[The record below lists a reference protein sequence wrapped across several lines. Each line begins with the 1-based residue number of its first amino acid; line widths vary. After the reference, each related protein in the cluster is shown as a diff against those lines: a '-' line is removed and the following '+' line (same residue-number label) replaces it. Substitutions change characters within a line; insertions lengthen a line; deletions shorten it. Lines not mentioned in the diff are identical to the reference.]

1 MSGYLALI
9 PARGG
14 SKGVP
19 RKNIK
24 ELAGR
29 PLIAHTIEAA
39 RETERIDRTVVTTD
53 DEEIRAVARE
63 HGAEAPFLRPAELAT
78 DEAPTEPVIEHALTY
93 LADTVGYECEAVVLL
108 QPTSPLRDD
117 ADIVAAIDQ
126 YEQPGVTSLVA
137 VSEDHSNRWRRT
149 DEGPKQVNYR
159 SGGRRQEKTTEYV
172 ETGAIY
178 ITDTEQFLETGDI
191 RTGKTVLSVMDDHDA
206 IDIDTSFD
214 FWLAEQIMTEWD
226 AEYGEDQ

>member
-1 MSGYLALI
+1 MSDYLALI

-39 RETERIDRTVVTTD
+39 RETERIDRTLVTTD
-53 DEEIRAVARE
+53 DEEIRAVAQE

-78 DEAPTEPVIEHALTY
+78 DEAPTEPVIEHALGY
-93 LADTVGYECEAVVLL
+93 LADTDGFECDAVVLL
-108 QPTSPLRDD
+108 QPTSPLRDA
-117 ADIVAAIDQ
+117 ADIGAALDR
-126 YEQPGVTSLVA
+126 YEQPGVTSVVA

-149 DEGPKQVNYR
+149 DEGPQQVNYR

-178 ITDTEQFLETGDI
+178 ITDAAKFLETGNI
-191 RTGKTVLSVMDDHDA
+191 RTGKTMLSVMDGQDA
-206 IDIDTSFD
+206 IDIDTPFD
-214 FWLAEQIMTEWD
+214 FWLAEQIMTEWNAD
-226 AEYGEDQ
+226 SGEDR

>member
-24 ELAGR
+24 KLDGR

-39 RETERIDRTVVTTD
+39 CEADRIDRTVVTTD
-53 DEEIRAVARE
+53 DEEIRAVAQE
-63 HGAEAPFLRPAELAT
+63 HGAEVPFLRPAELAT
-78 DEAPTEPVIEHALTY
+78 DEAPTEPVIEHALSY
-93 LADTVGYECEAVVLL
+93 LYDTEGFECDAVVLL
-108 QPTSPLRDD
+108 QPTSPLRDET
-117 ADIVAAIDQ
+117 DIAAALDR
-126 YEQPGVTSLVA
+126 YEQPDVTSVVA

-149 DEGPKQVNYR
+149 DEGAQRMNYE
-159 SGGRRQEKTTEYV
+159 STSRRQEKAAEYV

-191 RTGKTVLSVMDDHDA
+191 RTGNTVLSVMDDHDA
-206 IDIDTSFD
+206 IDIDTPFD
-214 FWLAEQIMTEWD
+214 FWLAEQIMIEWNTES
-226 AEYGEDQ
+226 GEDQ